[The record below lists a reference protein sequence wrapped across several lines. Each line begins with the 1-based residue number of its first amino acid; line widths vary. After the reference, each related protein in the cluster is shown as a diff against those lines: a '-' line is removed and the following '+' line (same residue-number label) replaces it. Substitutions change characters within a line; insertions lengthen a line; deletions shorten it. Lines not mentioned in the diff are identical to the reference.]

1 MKTMPATHG
10 AGSPNQQLYSLFP
23 KKKKSSK
30 KNDQLE
36 DGVSLC
42 LDKAKFYVDFQEKR
56 SSFSQRRIEGGMADK
71 VSDWRAAPRPDPGP
85 PQIREGEKTVPK
97 SEAKN
102 LQAWEGGSKSSTGR
116 AMSSAGVQVNRESRG
131 TRPSMSFAEM
141 AKRGGGG
148 RDIKEKSSRNVS
160 KGEVETSERGSR
172 QTGPCLSQVPAV
184 SSKFTQETL
193 NEFHLSPGGAE
204 SDLCLHIW
212 QDWQISRRVK
222 VCDGWERPGG
232 RGQANLD
239 E

>member
-1 MKTMPATHG
+1 MKTMPATNG

-56 SSFSQRRIEGGMADK
+56 SSFSQRRGEGGMADK
-71 VSDWRAAPRPDPGP
+71 VSDWRAAPRPDSGP

-116 AMSSAGVQVNRESRG
+116 SGGSSGVKVNRELGG
-131 TRPSMSFAEM
+131 TRPTMSFAEM

-148 RDIKEKSSRNVS
+148 RAVIEKSSRNVNT
-160 KGEVETSERGSR
+160 GEEESSEGGSR
-172 QTGPCLSQVPAV
+172 QTGPCLSQVPVV
-184 SSKFTQETL
+184 SSEPIQETL
-193 NEFHLSPGGAE
+193 S
-204 SDLCLHIW
+204 
-212 QDWQISRRVK
+212 
-222 VCDGWERPGG
+222 
-232 RGQANLD
+232 NLTYHFKTRWC
-239 E
+239 

>member
-42 LDKAKFYVDFQEKR
+42 LDKAKFYVDFQEKK

-71 VSDWRAAPRPDPGP
+71 VSDWRAAPRPDSGP
-85 PQIREGEKTVPK
+85 PQIREGGKTVPK
-97 SEAKN
+97 PEAKN
-102 LQAWEGGSKSSTGR
+102 LQAWEGSSKSSSGR
-116 AMSSAGVQVNRESRG
+116 AGSSSGVKINRESGG

-148 RDIKEKSSRNVS
+148 RDVMEKSSRNVN
-160 KGEVETSERGSR
+160 KGKAESSEVGSR

-184 SSKFTQETL
+184 SSKPIQETL
-193 NEFHLSPGGAE
+193 NNFIKTRW
-204 SDLCLHIW
+204 C
-212 QDWQISRRVK
+212 
-222 VCDGWERPGG
+222 
-232 RGQANLD
+232 
-239 E
+239 

>member
-36 DGVSLC
+36 DEVSLSGKK
-42 LDKAKFYVDFQEKR
+42 LSYRLYVDFQEKR
-56 SSFSQRRIEGGMADK
+56 SSFSQRRGEGGMADR
-71 VSDWRAAPRPDPGP
+71 VSDWRAAPRPDPDP
-85 PQIREGEKTVPK
+85 PQIRERGKTVPK

-116 AMSSAGVQVNRESRG
+116 SGGSSGVKVNRELGG
-131 TRPSMSFAEM
+131 TRPTMSFAEM

-148 RDIKEKSSRNVS
+148 SREVIEKSSRNFN
-160 KGEVETSERGSR
+160 KGGAESSEGGSR

-184 SSKFTQETL
+184 SSKPIQL
-193 NEFHLSPGGAE
+193 
-204 SDLCLHIW
+204 I
-212 QDWQISRRVK
+212 
-222 VCDGWERPGG
+222 
-232 RGQANLD
+232 
-239 E
+239 